1 MWSKKSC
8 CDGSTPRSWYDYAH
22 NGRLFIRFLAM
33 GYYDSLYELL
43 RNMRAKINSTIEHF
57 DKAEV
62 PSAERKLWRNLTSRM
77 HNNSLNDNLH
87 YIDVYETSRV
97 STEIRR
103 KIWTTGY
110 TERDKLFL
118 KLLKEYTAPA
128 D

>member
-1 MWSKKSC
+1 MTAALRAA
-8 CDGSTPRSWYDYAH
+8 GGIYAH
-22 NGRLFIRFLAM
+22 NGRLFIQFHLAM
-33 GYYDSLYELL
+33 GYYDCLYEYGSGK
-43 RNMRAKINSTIEHF
+43 MRGKINSTIADF
-57 DKAEV
+57 DKAGV
-62 PSAERKLWRNLTSRM
+62 PSAEKKLWRNLKSWM
-77 HNNSLNDNLH
+77 HNNSLNDILQ
-87 YIDVYETSRV
+87 YFDVYETSRV

>member
-1 MWSKKSC
+1 MSLLA
-8 CDGSTPRSWYDYAH
+8 GSVV
-22 NGRLFIRFLAM
+22 NLQLGK
-33 GYYDSLYELL
+33 
-43 RNMRAKINSTIEHF
+43 MRGKINSTIADF

-62 PSAERKLWRNLTSRM
+62 PSAERKLWRNLKSWM
-77 HNNSLNDNLH
+77 HNNSLNDILQ
-87 YIDVYETSRV
+87 YFDVYETSRV